1 MDLAIEKAEEVLG
14 NPIEGALENAEV
26 KTFLRFQEKL
36 IDWGFEMA
44 PKILAALLVV
54 GIGFWI
60 VKLIMKML
68 DKVLRKSKLDR
79 SLHSFI
85 KSISDFLMKVIVLIT
100 AATMLGVDVN
110 TFIAILG
117 AAGLAI
123 GLALKDSLANFAGG
137 ILILA
142 FEIFKIDDFIEQ
154 DGVSGTVKEIKL
166 LYTRLN
172 TVDNRRI
179 IIPNGDLATG
189 KIINY
194 TAEKMRR
201 VDMVFGIGYKDNI
214 DTAREIVN
222 QIIKENKMVVR
233 TPEPLI
239 QVTSLSDHSVDLA
252 VKVWCEADDYWD
264 IYFSFQEE
272 IKKAFDRGG
281 ISIPYP
287 QTDIHIYKENIE
299 IGKL

>member
-14 NPIEGALENAEV
+14 KPLEGALENTEV
-26 KTFLRFQEKL
+26 KTFLKFQEKL
-36 IDWGFEMA
+36 VDWGFEIA
-44 PKILAALLVV
+44 PKLLAALLVM

-60 VKLIMKML
+60 VRMLIKML
-68 DKVLRKSKLDR
+68 DKVLNKSKVDK

-85 KSISDFLMKVIVLIT
+85 KSISDFLMKIIVVIT
-100 AATMLGVDVN
+100 AATMLGVPVT
-110 TFIAILG
+110 TFIAILS

-142 FEIFKIDDFIEQ
+142 FEIFKIDDFIEI
-154 DGVSGTVKEIKL
+154 DGISGTVKEIKL

-194 TAEKMRR
+194 TAEKLRR
-201 VDMVFGIGYKDNI
+201 VDMVFGIGYKDDI
-214 DTAREIVN
+214 DKARDIINE
-222 QIIKENKMVVR
+222 IIKKNKLIIMS
-233 TPEPLI
+233 PEPLI
-239 QVTSLSDHSVDLA
+239 QVTSLSDNSVDIA
-252 VKVWCEADDYWD
+252 VKVWCEADNYWD
-264 IYFSFQEE
+264 IYFEFQEE
-272 IKKAFDRGG
+272 IKKAFDSGG
-281 ISIPYP
+281 ISIPFP
-287 QTDIHIYKENIE
+287 QTDIHIYNESI
-299 IGKL
+299 